1 MAVVL
6 VAVMAAACGGGSGRA
21 AQPAPPPAPGHGT
34 PQAATVGFIRGLAA
48 GAKNAC
54 VYVAPQNL
62 VPCASAFPA
71 STTFSI
77 ANLGMGTTTI
87 RGTQAV
93 VTITGKFCTTQAGQT
108 NCATNSNLTTG
119 QPDAAT
125 AAAFSAA
132 YHPATQESIG
142 HRAIPCQD
150 IGGQWYVD
158 LLG

>member
-1 MAVVL
+1 VAL
-6 VAVMAAACGGGSGRA
+6 VAAAAAACGGGSGRA
-21 AQPAPPPAPGHGT
+21 QPPAPPPAPGHQS

-48 GAKNAC
+48 GAKDAC

-77 ANLGMGTTTI
+77 ANLGIGATTT

-93 VTITGKFCTTQAGQT
+93 VTVTGKFCTTQTGQT
-108 NCATNSNLTTG
+108 TCATNINQTTG
-119 QPDAAT
+119 QPRGNT
-125 AAAFSAA
+125 AAAFATA
-132 YHPATQESIG
+132 YHPAVQESIG
-142 HRAIPCQD
+142 HRAIPCLS